1 MKAQQF
7 LRRSTMRPSQRGMT
21 LVELMV
27 AMTIGIF
34 LVGAVGI
41 IYVNTTT
48 TSRSSTLESQ
58 MNEDATLALELLQQ
72 QIRLAGY
79 TSVAATGAR
88 QFPGIAVRGCDGG
101 FATGGTVDDNAGTT
115 DFKSLACNTD
125 TTGDD
130 ALAVRYEATLLNSQE
145 VKDSGGVA
153 RPGNCIHEGI
163 TAWDAKDDGGASA
176 NTVALADNRYYVA
189 NDNGVPSLFCK
200 GRKDATFSAATA
212 LIPNIEDMQ
221 ITYGIT
227 AAPEDNKPFPNQI
240 TAYVDANHAA
250 LGATLKN
257 WTRVVAVRICLVAR
271 SANPVPT
278 GSNAVG
284 SAASGSGAT
293 AVAEVQGLGT
303 YVDCGGTKQT
313 KSDRYLRRA
322 YVTTI
327 QLRNMRPALPAP
339 YTTEPDSGGAP
350 VVQDPWRERTS

>member
-41 IYVNTTT
+41 IYVNTST

-79 TSVAATGAR
+79 TSVAASGAR
-88 QFPGIAVRGCDGG
+88 QFPGVAVRGCDGG

-115 DFKSLACNTD
+115 AFKDLACNNV
-125 TTGDD
+125 TTGKD
-130 ALAVRYEATLLNSQE
+130 ALAVRYEATSLNSQTT
-145 VKDSGGVA
+145 SAGA
-153 RPGNCIHEGI
+153 PGNCSHEAI
-163 TAWDAKDDGGASA
+163 TAWDAKDDGGAIA

-189 NDNGVPSLFCK
+189 DDNGVPSLFCK
-200 GRKDATFSAATA
+200 GRKDTTFSAATA

-221 ITYGIT
+221 VTYGIT

-257 WTRVVAVRICLVAR
+257 WTRVVAVRICLLAR

-284 SAASGSGAT
+284 NAASGSGST